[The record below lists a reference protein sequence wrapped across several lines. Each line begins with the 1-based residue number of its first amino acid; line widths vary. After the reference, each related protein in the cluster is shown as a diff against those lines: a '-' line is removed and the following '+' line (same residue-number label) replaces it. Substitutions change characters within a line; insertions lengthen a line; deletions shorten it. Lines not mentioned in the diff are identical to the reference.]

1 MATQPSSHTPHFW
14 WDSPSERR
22 GGVWRRWG
30 SQSRCRCEKKPIMLP
45 TQQPWSLSWA
55 AVWQHEIPAIGGK
68 WWCASYVWSPCKNSI
83 SSHFSKFQPLVGN
96 VSCCS
101 KMRCLFWQF
110 YLYLETTD
118 SHLWAK
124 LCIPLVACFHFWSP
138 PSQDCL
144 FVSLAC
150 TRVLSSKMHHCRKN
164 VSHFVSLQAP
174 SWYRFPAGVTAL
186 SLSLSLRGRL
196 TNKQTHYVCVVC
208 GG

>member
-1 MATQPSSHTPHFW
+1 M
-14 WDSPSERR
+14 
-22 GGVWRRWG
+22 
-30 SQSRCRCEKKPIMLP
+30 
-45 TQQPWSLSWA
+45 
-55 AVWQHEIPAIGGK
+55 
-68 WWCASYVWSPCKNSI
+68 
-83 SSHFSKFQPLVGN
+83 GN
-96 VSCCS
+96 VSCCG

-150 TRVLSSKMHHCRKN
+150 SRVLSSKMHHCSKN
-164 VSHFVSLQAP
+164 VSLFVSLQAP

-186 SLSLSLRGRL
+186 SLSLSLSERGLQINKHIMCVLCVMASGVQACPFQHCGFRRFHVILNGCWIDALRL
-196 TNKQTHYVCVVC
+196 CLNESFIVAALIIYRMLL
-208 GG
+208 